1 MFSEFLLLHVHVSKE
16 IVRKLALFSHPESV
30 DELKDII
37 KEKLKLDY
45 DFSLS
50 YKDPDFD
57 RQLCSLLDIE
67 ELLQKAVVKV
77 GRPDSGTITTIWSTQ
92 CHDSRQG

>member
-1 MFSEFLLLHVHVSKE
+1 MFSEFLLLHVHVAKE
-16 IVRKLALFSHPESV
+16 IVRKLTLFSHPESV

-37 KEKLKLDY
+37 KEKFKLDY

-67 ELLQKAVVKV
+67 ELLQKAIVKV
-77 GRPDSGTITTIWSTQ
+77 GRSDSGTITTIWSTQ